1 MELKARDTYK
11 VQFGYGLSA
20 AGMRSLAEL
29 YLPLLRRDAFT
40 VYLLLAAESEL
51 NARQSIQRLMT
62 MADLDI
68 RGLGRALLRL
78 EEYLLLQT
86 YVRHTDKG
94 SHYIYMLKSPMHSR
108 DFFKSSINR
117 KRYEKAVGPK
127 NLETARTLLD
137 DGQVS
142 LEGYSDVTHPVS
154 YYAEEAEDSDYTEV
168 RPKYAF
174 SEDTSIVF
182 DYAHFI
188 ATTST
193 LVFPA
198 ELRTT
203 ENMNLIGKVA
213 TFYGLSADTMRI
225 LVKRSTDVDTME
237 FHPEQL
243 LFLAESAKPQEQPA
257 ADRYSLSPISF
268 LQSFQNGAQVT
279 RAEKKILEHL
289 SMDMNFSNEVINVMI
304 EYILKISSNRLNSKF
319 VDAVAS
325 EWARDGIATKE
336 QAIAETQKK
345 LPAQRTRRSN
355 VRIDTPDWYKKQQ
368 AGETPQQEQADADL
382 IRKFEEMKKSMKGE
396 ADDE

>member
-1 MELKARDTYK
+1 
-11 VQFGYGLSA
+11 
-20 AGMRSLAEL
+20 
-29 YLPLLRRDAFT
+29 
-40 VYLLLAAESEL
+40 
-51 NARQSIQRLMT
+51 
-62 MADLDI
+62 
-68 RGLGRALLRL
+68 
-78 EEYLLLQT
+78 
-86 YVRHTDKG
+86 
-94 SHYIYMLKSPMHSR
+94 
-108 DFFKSSINR
+108 
-117 KRYEKAVGPK
+117 
-127 NLETARTLLD
+127 
-137 DGQVS
+137 
-142 LEGYSDVTHPVS
+142 
-154 YYAEEAEDSDYTEV
+154 
-168 RPKYAF
+168 
-174 SEDTSIVF
+174 
-182 DYAHFI
+182 
-188 ATTST
+188 
-193 LVFPA
+193 
-198 ELRTT
+198 
-203 ENMNLIGKVA
+203 
-213 TFYGLSADTMRI
+213 
-225 LVKRSTDVDTME
+225 ME

-257 ADRYSLSPISF
+257 ADRYSLSPVSF